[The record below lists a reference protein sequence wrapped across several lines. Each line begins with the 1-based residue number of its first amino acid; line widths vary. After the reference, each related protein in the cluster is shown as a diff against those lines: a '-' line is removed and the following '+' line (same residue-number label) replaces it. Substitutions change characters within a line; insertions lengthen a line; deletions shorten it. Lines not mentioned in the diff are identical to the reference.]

1 MQTRHINICLLLFIS
16 LALLS
21 CKGKKSS
28 MTSPQIDT
36 IPMMVMQIQKC
47 SRLYTAECHIHKI
60 ITHED
65 RKKLKGKFF
74 SHDIDITLPLG
85 ERKIAIPMDA
95 TVKAYIDFNDFSAAN
110 IERKGKKISITLPD
124 PQLQLTST
132 RIDHQAVKKHVALTR
147 SNFTDAELA
156 QYERQGREAVL
167 KNLPESGII
176 NQARESAASILIPM
190 IEQMGYA
197 ESDITIHFR
206 KDFTIHDLTHILD
219 TSTIENGKK

>member
-1 MQTRHINICLLLFIS
+1 MQTRHIYICLLLFIS

-21 CKGKKSS
+21 CKEKMSR
-28 MTSPQIDT
+28 MASPQIDT

-65 RKKLKGKFF
+65 RKKLKGKLF

-95 TVKAYIDFNDFSAAN
+95 TVKAYIDFNDFSTAN
-110 IERKGKKISITLPD
+110 IKRQGKKISITLPD
-124 PQLQLTST
+124 PRLQLTST
-132 RIDHQAVKKHVALTR
+132 RIDHQAVKKYVALSR
-147 SNFTDAELA
+147 SNFSDTELA
-156 QYERQGREAVL
+156 QYERQGRESVL
-167 KNLPESGII
+167 KNLPESGIL
-176 NQARESAASILIPM
+176 NQAREGAASILIPM

-206 KDFTIHDLTHILD
+206 KDFNIHDLTRILD